1 MKKVTLFFKKF
12 FQFFCGQAVFL
23 NKTKKLR
30 PENRTELLIKIY
42 ALCFLIAACAALRR
56 AIGTRKGEQET

>member
-12 FQFFCGQAVFL
+12 FNFFCGQAVFL

-30 PENRTELLIKIY
+30 PENRTELLI
-42 ALCFLIAACAALRR
+42 
-56 AIGTRKGEQET
+56 